1 MKVEE
6 KLEELGY
13 LIFTGENNV
22 NIGCKYL
29 NNTYIHMTIK
39 NGKLYDFDVRGN
51 LFIKHQSDI
60 DNIQTAYNVLKSD
73 LKELKNEYK
82 NIQ

>member
-6 KLEELGY
+6 KLEQLGY
-13 LIFTGENNV
+13 LIFIGENNV

-60 DNIQTAYNVLKSD
+60 DNIQTMYSILQSD
-73 LKELKNEYK
+73 LKELENEYK
-82 NIQ
+82 NIW

>member
-13 LIFTGENNV
+13 LIFTTCEDNV
-22 NIGCKYL
+22 MIGRKCL
-29 NNTYIHMTIK
+29 NAVYIHIIIRDDKMVDYIIK
-39 NGKLYDFDVRGN
+39 MDW
-51 LFIKHQSDI
+51 FIRHQSDI
-60 DNIQTAYNVLKSD
+60 DRIQTAYNVLQSD

-82 NIQ
+82 NI

>member
-13 LIFTGENNV
+13 LIFTSENDV

-39 NGKLYDFDVRGN
+39 NGKLYDFDVEETYLSN
-51 LFIKHQSDI
+51 IKVISI
-60 DNIQTAYNVLKSD
+60 I
-73 LKELKNEYK
+73 YK
-82 NIQ
+82 LHIMC